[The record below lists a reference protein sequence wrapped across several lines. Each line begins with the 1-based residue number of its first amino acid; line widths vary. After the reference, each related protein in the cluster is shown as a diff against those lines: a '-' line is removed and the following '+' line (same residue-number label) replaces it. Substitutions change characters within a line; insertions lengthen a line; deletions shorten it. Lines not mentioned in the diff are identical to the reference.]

1 MERLYNTFDSVEEL
15 QDYIRKET
23 KQALKENLELLQEKS
38 EPIKTKDRLEVV
50 YAEHKDYKNIF
61 KNIIVFTNNRD
72 SDKNKTLKN
81 IEEAIDNLKKA
92 KCKVIPKLYTF
103 VSDEITYST
112 DDSGILTITDGDQTL
127 DFTTISNIDTL
138 VFSRLG
144 VQGRDNCEHVVSL
157 LQDRGFLVL
166 NPVRYSELASNK
178 YDTAVLLRKG
188 EIPQP
193 RFCSMTKSI
202 LYDEEQY
209 LESMRDVY
217 PEWSKDPD
225 KNEDF
230 KLVCKILDG
239 HGGTGVFMT
248 DGKKLNAIL
257 QTIFAVDPER
267 QLIIQRKEEGDGG
280 DIRVHVLTLRD
291 EQKIL
296 ACMKRQQLGGDFRS
310 NVSLGA
316 EAIKVELTDEQEQ
329 IALRAAKISRLPWC
343 AVDIM
348 PLKKGSNKEVG
359 DNVVLELNA
368 SPGTD
373 GISEV
378 IGFNFINVLLNE
390 LDDPKKFY
398 LQDKVAG
405 FLETVDIAMVDSS
418 ASLLAKLDTGN
429 GAVASH
435 LEVGDYE
442 EKDGK
447 VTFKFNGKSITMKVI
462 GHSKAVTGTQEHN
475 RPIVVAKSI
484 SLGMRKQ
491 FDIPIAIVRSRDGKS
506 SNVLI
511 NRELLSWLGYVVS
524 PSQTHILTPE
534 MEKVKII

>member
-81 IEEAIDNLKKA
+81 IEDAIDNLKKA
-92 KCKVIPKLYTF
+92 KCKIIPKLYTF
-103 VSDEITYST
+103 VSDELTYST
-112 DDSGILTITDGDQTL
+112 DDSGILTITDGDLTL
-127 DFTTISNIDTL
+127 DFKTISNVDTL

-178 YDTAVLLRKG
+178 YDTAVLLKKG

-267 QLIIQRKEEGDGG
+267 QLLIQRKEEGDGG

-418 ASLLAKLDTGN
+418 APLLAKLDTGH

-435 LEVGDYE
+435 REEGDNE

-491 FDIPIAIVRSRDGKS
+491 YDIPIAIVRSRDGKS

>member
-103 VSDEITYST
+103 VSDELTYST
-112 DDSGILTITDGDQTL
+112 DDSGILTITDGDLTL
-127 DFTTISNIDTL
+127 DFTTISNVDTL

-178 YDTAVLLRKG
+178 YDTAVLLKKG

-316 EAIKVELTDEQEQ
+316 EAIKVELTEEQEQ
-329 IALRAAKISRLPWC
+329 IALKAAKISRLPWC

-348 PLKKGSNKEVG
+348 PLKKGSNKEIG

-447 VTFKFNGKSITMKVI
+447 VSFKFNGKTVTMKVI

-491 FDIPIAIVRSRDGKS
+491 YDIPIAIVRSRDGKS